1 MRDDSIAHCDNKED
15 ERDNEHEFFT
25 RHIFFSPIEVSR
37 SGQRWNCRLSRRIR
51 WTNNLPSNES
61 WLAIVQA
68 TISMLE
74 SIEDDP
80 SIVSLRQECRLSMA
94 AHVIEAL
101 PFICELQLSLSA
113 SSYRSRCEF
122 ANQRAS
128 LTVEVYVGFDW
139 PIAFRFLLM
148 LMDNEGS
155 VQSFEQLDLIL
166 LRESFNVCGNCATI
180 IQHEDGFIVH
190 LKEISIQPNVE
201 VSFVEGCRHKMF
213 SQTPSLNHLI
223 KTTLLF
229 WVDPSR
235 HHQSN
240 CRKESK
246 RFTSLSRVVVGFFL
260 FLSLANMSSPIT
272 SFSIQN
278 VIRTTKIR
286 CDKTFSRKTA
296 PDQCLKKRHYPLCQ
310 SRFFIGHSTII
321 WKREKKRL
329 CTISRRSLLNSL
341 DFTST
346 WSVTMCHVWWQN
358 FNDRSNANWDIVE
371 WNQVEQNIFPRW
383 LMRNQTTIHTC
394 IVAIK
399 SKNGFPHHVH
409 SWHLFLTLSD
419 FTLQIDEL
427 QLGFSQTPCHL
438 HLKIVTPWR
447 DMMDGS
453 PWEDLVEIKLLF
465 LNKFEFYRR
474 SCYYSPVEDTTKSM
488 VNEIIASFRTPFW
501 TEEKSSTRR
510 HRLKLE
516 PCVGDWHSVM
526 FPSIEWFTEEHED
539 SSFLSRP
546 TCAVLTRFSSE
557 YVDPLVGIET
567 QIDEIFIT
575 ESRNRFS
582 LFVFGWC
589 RFCRLVTR
597 VKTNN
602 GQWNGERR

>member
-15 ERDNEHEFFT
+15 ERDNEHQFFT

-37 SGQRWNCRLSRRIR
+37 SGQRWNCRLSRKIR

-80 SIVSLRQECRLSMA
+80 SIVSLRQDCRLSID

-113 SSYRSRCEF
+113 EFLQKSMWDSIGLSLFVFFWCWWTTKDLSNPSSNSISSCSENPSMCVAIVLRLFNTKTDSLFIWKKSRF
-122 ANQRAS
+122 SLMSKFHLSRVSSQDVLSNTFSQSSDKDYIAFLGWS
-128 LTVEVYVGFDW
+128 LTTSSGK
-139 PIAFRFLLM
+139 L
-148 LMDNEGS
+148 S
-155 VQSFEQLDLIL
+155 
-166 LRESFNVCGNCATI
+166 
-180 IQHEDGFIVH
+180 
-190 LKEISIQPNVE
+190 K
-201 VSFVEGCRHKMF
+201 
-213 SQTPSLNHLI
+213 
-223 KTTLLF
+223 
-229 WVDPSR
+229 
-235 HHQSN
+235 
-240 CRKESK
+240 RKQK
-246 RFTSLSRVVVGFFL
+246 RFTSLSRVVVGFFF

-278 VIRTTKIR
+278 VIRTTNIR

-346 WSVTMCHVWWQN
+346 CSVTTMCHVWWQN
-358 FNDRSNANWDIVE
+358 FNYRSNANWDIVE

-419 FTLQIDEL
+419 FTLQIDEI

-516 PCVGDWHSVM
+516 PCVGDWHSLM

-567 QIDEIFIT
+567 QIDEIFLT